1 MFVDLDAKERYKF
14 TKSWQTILAHGNGK
28 DRFPV

>member
-1 MFVDLDAKERYKF
+1 MLVDLDVKERYKF
-14 TKSWQTILAHGNGK
+14 TKSWQAILAHGNGK